1 MTFEKSISTT
11 IAISDKVNLYSYV
24 LDLDSYNNVI
34 IASVNKTNEKSRCS
48 TLDVNN
54 FGTSGKNIIIL
65 DCPAQKDKV
74 EFKLDTYVADK
85 WNYSQNF
92 KNFRIYW
99 YEDYGNL
106 SGETKVYVY
115 SGSTK
120 NHDWPGVTMTWIRDG
135 NDNVNNDRLF
145 YYDIDLTKFSYSD
158 TVIIFH
164 DNNENKQT
172 VNIKLKD
179 GKNDFY
185 YPTGWTDDGK
195 LNAGCIY
202 SGSQTKTPI
211 TK

>member
-1 MTFEKSISTT
+1 MKIVR
-11 IAISDKVNLYSYV
+11 DKNAVSY
-24 LDLDSYNNVI
+24 I
-34 IASVNKTNEKSRCS
+34 
-48 TLDVNN
+48 
-54 FGTSGKNIIIL
+54 
-65 DCPAQKDKV
+65 
-74 EFKLDTYVADK
+74 
-85 WNYSQNF
+85 
-92 KNFRIYW
+92 
-99 YEDYGNL
+99 L
-106 SGETKVYVY
+106 SGEL
-115 SGSTK
+115 
-120 NHDWPGVTMTWIRDG
+120 
-135 NDNVNNDRLF
+135 DNYHIQQIKELCK
-145 YYDIDLTKFSYSD
+145 YDIDLTKFSYSD